1 MRVLPVP
8 CLSDNYA
15 YLVICEVTGQAAIVD
30 PSTLDDTRAAIE
42 ALARAGQRL
51 VEIWATHHHGDH
63 VGGLDGVRDTFAVSC
78 VRAFADP
85 RIERVTHPLADG
97 DTFTLGAIRVRAM
110 HVPGHT
116 RSALAFY
123 CETDGDA
130 PCVLTGD
137 TMFAAG
143 CGRLF
148 EGTPADMHASLS
160 KLAALPPETRVYP
173 GHEYTV
179 SNLVFAA
186 TLEPASGDVAAA
198 LERARGLRARGEPTI
213 PTTIDDE
220 RRTNPFVRAHEPSL
234 REGLGLP
241 EGSDP
246 VSVLACARK
255 RKDVFVAP

>member
-15 YLVICEVTGQAAIVD
+15 YLVTCEVTGQAAIVD

-42 ALARAGQRL
+42 TLARADQRL

-63 VGGLDGVRDTFAVSC
+63 VGGLGGVRDTFTVTR

-85 RIERVTHPLADG
+85 RIEGVTHPLADG
-97 DTFTLGAIRVRAM
+97 DTFTLGSIRVTAM

-116 RSALAFY
+116 RSALAFF
-123 CETDGDA
+123 CEAEGEA

-186 TLEPASGDVAAA
+186 TLEPASRDVAAA
-198 LERARGLRARGEPTI
+198 LDRARGLRARGEPTI

-220 RRTNPFVRAHEPSL
+220 RRTNPFVRVREASL
-234 REGLGLP
+234 CRGLGLP
-241 EGSDP
+241 EGSDAI
-246 VSVLACARK
+246 SVLASARK

>member
-15 YLVICEVTGQAAIVD
+15 YLVVCDVTGEAAIVD

-42 ALARAGQRL
+42 AEARAGARL

-63 VGGLDGVRDTFAVSC
+63 VGGLVGVRDAFRIAR

-85 RIERVTHPLADG
+85 RIEGVTHPLGDG
-97 DTFTLGAIRVRAM
+97 DTFSLGAIRVTAM

-116 RSALAFY
+116 RTAIAFF
-123 CETDGDA
+123 CEDGGDA
-130 PCVLTGD
+130 PGVLTGD
-137 TMFAAG
+137 TLFAAG

-148 EGTPADMHASLS
+148 EGTPGDMHASLS

-186 TLEPASGDVAAA
+186 TLEPASRDIAAA
-198 LERARGLRARGEPTI
+198 LERARGLRARGEPTV
-213 PTTIDDE
+213 PTTIAEE
-220 RRTNPFVRAHEPSL
+220 RRTNPFVRVHEPSL
-234 REGLGLP
+234 RAGLGLP
-241 EGSDP
+241 DGSDP
-246 VSVLACARK
+246 VSVLASARR

>member
-15 YLVICEVTGQAAIVD
+15 YLVLCEVTGQAAIVD
-30 PSTLDDTRAAIE
+30 PSTLEDTRAAVE
-42 ALARAGQRL
+42 ALAHSGARL

-63 VGGLDGVRDTFAVSC
+63 VGGLAGVRDTFAVAC

-85 RIERVTHPLADG
+85 RIEGVTHPLADG
-97 DTFTLGAIRVRAM
+97 DTFVLGTIRVRAM

-116 RSALAFY
+116 RSALAFF
-123 CETDGDA
+123 CEGDGEA

-186 TLEPASGDVAAA
+186 TLEPTSGDVAAA
-198 LERARGLRARGEPTI
+198 LARARGLRARGEPTI

-220 RRTNPFVRAHEPSL
+220 RRTNPFVRAHEASL

-241 EGSDP
+241 EGTDAI
-246 VSVLACARK
+246 SVLASARK